1 VASKCKRGKTDLW
14 KHRSAFW
21 ETKNPKARKV
31 LKERKGRKQAIRF
44 PGFEKQQKYSEAHEN
59 HESGYLVL
67 ATKLNQ
73 PGKA

>member
-1 VASKCKRGKTDLW
+1 VQERKNWSWRHVLGLFKG
-14 KHRSAFW
+14 
-21 ETKNPKARKV
+21 ENPKARKV